1 MKIAFISPRGTERN
15 QQNNVL
21 YEVYKKLIPVLSF
34 MIDDIEFIPN
44 LGLLQIAALVGDEHE
59 IRYIDEDYIDIR
71 DAEPILFD
79 DTYDLVAL
87 SACNNQARRAY
98 EIADHF
104 RSRGVTVI
112 MGGYHPSAMPEEAKA
127 HADAVFIG
135 EGEDTFPQF
144 LKDYEKGEIKPFYR
158 SSGKVDIST
167 LPSPRFDCI
176 GNILRFNKLPVF
188 ATRGCPRKCEYCSV
202 KMIYG
207 PGYRKKNIDQVVRE
221 IEELKRLYPR
231 PYPFITFGD
240 ENLLVDKKWSKELA
254 KALIPLKIRWE
265 CYCDVSVAWDEE
277 LLDLLRESNC
287 VELLIG
293 FETVIRE
300 NMKMGDN
307 WKYGMVEKYAE
318 AIERIQSR
326 GVGVMGLF
334 MFGFD
339 QDTPEVFKETA
350 RFIHETNLFDVDFA
364 VLCPI
369 PGTDTFN
376 NLRKEGRIL
385 TYNWDKYTWIHVNY
399 QPMNMTP
406 KELQEGLLYMFKE
419 FSSIEFLHKRKKY
432 FKGIYKRLSS
442 GEAVGEP
449 VKKPWKPEVSTLNID
464 KSKLEVGN
472 EK

>member
-59 IRYIDEDYIDIR
+59 VRYIDEDYIDIR
-71 DAEPILFD
+71 DAEPIIFD

-87 SACNNQARRAY
+87 SSCNNQARRAY

-135 EGEDTFPQF
+135 EGEDTFPLF

-158 SSGKVDIST
+158 SSGKVDLTT

-207 PGYRKKNIDQVVRE
+207 QGYRKKNIDQIVRE
-221 IEELKRLYPR
+221 IEELKKLYPR

-240 ENLLVDKKWSKELA
+240 ENLLVDKKWSKELV

-318 AIERIQSR
+318 AIERIQCR

-339 QDTPEVFKETA
+339 HDTPEVFKETA

-442 GEAVGEP
+442 GETAP
-449 VKKPWKPEVSTLNID
+449 VSKPWKPEEGTLDID
-464 KSKLEVGN
+464 KSKLEVRA